1 MRRCEIV
8 AFFEDCRWRRTLQIL
23 YPIPHAQFPNH
34 KMFSTILRWVIN
46 RRWLVVLA
54 TIIIS
59 LWTLYII
66 PKMPLDVFPPFA
78 PPQVEIQTEAPGLA
92 PEEIES
98 LVTLPIESA
107 INGTPGVTAVR
118 SSSAVGI
125 SVVKVI
131 FDWNTE
137 IYQARQ
143 LITERLQ
150 QAQNKLPVGVK
161 TPQISP
167 TTSPVGTVITY
178 AFTSETTSL
187 MEVRRLVDW
196 QVTNRLLAVTGVA
209 QVVAYGGEQRQYQVL
224 VEPAK
229 LKAFNVSLQQVSE
242 AVAAANVNAPGGYLI
257 TPDKETL
264 IRGVGRI
271 ESIADLQQSAIASRQ
286 GTVVRIGDV
295 ADVKIG
301 AGIKRGDGSFNG
313 KKAVIVMVN
322 RQPVADTPTVTKAVE
337 AAMAEV
343 QQALPK
349 DIKVTVTFRQEEYI
363 NSSVEN
369 VRSALVEGSII
380 VTVILIP
387 FLMNWRTLTV
397 VLLDF
402 FLTWLFGLLAMYWL
416 GLGLNTMTL
425 GGLSVAIGTAID
437 DAIVYAENTYRNLRE
452 NTSSP
457 HPRPVM
463 DVIFDG
469 SQEVRDSL
477 IGATVIGIVVFSP
490 IFTLPGVEGRIFTP
504 MGITYLVVVVI
515 SSLESLLISPALCA
529 ILLPNKKMSA
539 EEPWLPR
546 FCKKIYHFFIELS
559 MRYSAIILTLAAA
572 SMVAAL
578 IILPSFGRVFLPEF
592 QEQTLVNTVLLYPGV
607 SLETTNSAAFAIED
621 ALKDDT
627 RFSYVQVRSGR
638 APGDA
643 DAAGVNLAHIDI
655 GLSEEGMKNRP
666 KTLESLRQEFGK
678 LPGVAPNIGGFIS
691 HRMDEVLSGVRSQI
705 AVKVFGPDLNQLRT
719 IGAQVEEQMKTV
731 AGIVDLQLEPQVP
744 VQQIQIKFNRQAAG
758 RYGLKIGSLSEI
770 IETALNGKV
779 VSQVLEVQQTFDLV
793 VWLQPEARN
802 NLETIE
808 NLLVDTPP
816 LSPPYKGGDETPLSP
831 PYKGGDERGGKIPLA
846 QVATVKY
853 GTGPNTINREN
864 VSRLIVVAANAKG
877 RDLRSV
883 VNEIQ
888 AKVKREVQLPFGYFI
903 QYGGQFEAEQRASQ
917 NIMVFSAIAF
927 IVITVLMYLS
937 VKSIASTAMIMINL
951 PIGLVGGVIS
961 VALTGGIISVASLV
975 GFVTLFGVATRNG
988 LLLVDNYNTKFAEGM
1003 PFKEAIIKGSME
1015 RLNAILMTAS
1025 TSALGL
1031 APLVLEGGPGK
1042 EILQPLSVVV
1052 LGGLFTSTALTLLV
1066 LPALYAQF
1074 SEHLLTESNHP

>member
-1 MRRCEIV
+1 
-8 AFFEDCRWRRTLQIL
+8 
-23 YPIPHAQFPNH
+23 
-34 KMFSTILRWVIN
+34 MFSTILRWVIN
-46 RRWLVVLA
+46 RRWLVVVA
-54 TIIIS
+54 TIIVS
-59 LWTLYII
+59 LWTFSII
-66 PKMPLDVFPPFA
+66 PQMSLDVFPPFA

-118 SSSAVGI
+118 SSSAVGL
-125 SVVKVI
+125 SAVKVI
-131 FDWNTE
+131 FDWGTE

-150 QAQNKLPVGVK
+150 QAQSKLPAGVE

-178 AFTSETTSL
+178 AFTSETTPL

-209 QVVAYGGEQRQYQVL
+209 QVVAYGGEERQYQVL

-229 LKAFNVSLQQVSE
+229 LKAFNVSLQQVAE
-242 AVAAANVNAPGGYLI
+242 AAAAANVNAPGGYLI
-257 TPDKETL
+257 TPDRETL

-271 ESIADLQQSAIASRQ
+271 ESLEDLQQSAIASRQ
-286 GTVVRIGDV
+286 GTPVRIADV

-301 AGIKRGDGSFNG
+301 AAIKRGDGSFNG

-380 VTVILIP
+380 VTLILIP
-387 FLMNWRTLTV
+387 FLMNWRTLAV

-402 FLTWLFGLLAMYWL
+402 FLTWLLALLAMYWL

-452 NTSSP
+452 NTSSL

-529 ILLPNKKMSA
+529 ILLPTKRMSA
-539 EEPWLPR
+539 AEPWLPR
-546 FCKKIYHFFIELS
+546 FCKKVYHFFIQLS
-559 MRYSAIILTLAAA
+559 MRYSGIILALAAA

-592 QEQTLVNTVLLYPGV
+592 QEQTLVNTIQLYPGV
-607 SLETTNSAAFAIED
+607 SLETTDSAAFAIED

-627 RFSYVQVRSGR
+627 RFEYVQVRSGR

-655 GLSEEGMKNRP
+655 GLSEAGMKNRP
-666 KTLESLRQEFGK
+666 KTLESLRQEFAK

-705 AVKVFGPDLNQLRT
+705 AVKIFGPDLAQLRS

-731 AGIVDLQLEPQVP
+731 EGIVDLQLEPQVP

-758 RYGLKIGSLSEI
+758 RYGLKIGELSEI

-802 NLETIE
+802 NLETIQ
-808 NLLVDTPP
+808 NLLVDTP
-816 LSPPYKGGDETPLSP
+816 SGN
-831 PYKGGDERGGKIPLA
+831 KIPLA

-864 VSRLIVVAANAKG
+864 VSRLIVAAANAKG

-917 NIMVFSAIAF
+917 NIMIFSVIAF
-927 IVITVLMYLS
+927 LVITVLMYLS

-951 PIGLVGGVIS
+951 PIGLVGGVIA

-1003 PFKEAIIKGSME
+1003 PFKEAIVKGSME
-1015 RLNAILMTAS
+1015 RLNAILMTAL

-1031 APLVLEGGPGK
+1031 APLVFEGGAGK

-1074 SEHLLTESNHP
+1074 CKFLLPQEPQPVIEDGKRVNV

>member
-1 MRRCEIV
+1 
-8 AFFEDCRWRRTLQIL
+8 
-23 YPIPHAQFPNH
+23 
-34 KMFSTILRWVIN
+34 MFSTILRWVIN

-54 TIIIS
+54 TIIVS
-59 LWTLYII
+59 LWTFYII

-131 FDWNTE
+131 FDWGTE

-150 QAQNKLPVGVK
+150 QAQSKLPAGVEA
-161 TPQISP
+161 PQISP

-178 AFTSETTSL
+178 AFTSETTPL

-209 QVVAYGGEQRQYQVL
+209 QVVAYGGEERQYQVL

-229 LKAFNVSLQQVSE
+229 LKAFNVSLQQVAE
-242 AVAAANVNAPGGYLI
+242 AAAAANANAPGGYLI
-257 TPDKETL
+257 TPDQETL

-271 ESIADLQQSAIASRQ
+271 ESVEDLQQSAIASRQ
-286 GTVVRIGDV
+286 GTVVRIADV

-301 AGIKRGDGSFNG
+301 AAIKRGDGSFNG

-337 AAMAEV
+337 AAMAQV

-380 VTVILIP
+380 VTIILIP

-402 FLTWLFGLLAMYWL
+402 FLTWLFGLLAMNWL

-452 NTSSP
+452 NTLSY

-529 ILLPNKKMSA
+529 ILLPNKHMSSQ
-539 EEPWLPR
+539 EPWLPR
-546 FCKKIYHFFIELS
+546 FCKKIYHFFIQLS
-559 MRYSAIILTLAAA
+559 MRYSGIILAFAAA
-572 SMVAAL
+572 SIVAAL

-592 QEQTLVNTVLLYPGV
+592 QEQTLVNTILLYPGV

-621 ALKDDT
+621 ALKHDT
-627 RFSYVQVRSGR
+627 RFGYVQVRSGR

-666 KTLESLRQEFGK
+666 KTLESLRQEFAK

-705 AVKVFGPDLNQLRT
+705 AVKIFGPDLNQLRT
-719 IGAQVEEQMKTV
+719 IGAKVEEQMKTV
-731 AGIVDLQLEPQVP
+731 EGLVDLQLEPQVP

-758 RYGLKIGSLSEI
+758 RYGLKIGELSEI

-779 VSQVLEVQQTFDLV
+779 VSQVLEAQQTFDLF

-802 NLETIE
+802 NLETIQ

-864 VSRLIVVAANAKG
+864 VSRLIVAAANAKG

-927 IVITVLMYLS
+927 VVITVLMYLS
-937 VKSIASTAMIMINL
+937 VKSIPSTAMIMINL

-1003 PFKEAIIKGSME
+1003 PLKEAIIKGSME

-1074 SEHLLTESNHP
+1074 GHFLRPQQPQPVIEDGKVFKV

>member
-1 MRRCEIV
+1 
-8 AFFEDCRWRRTLQIL
+8 
-23 YPIPHAQFPNH
+23 
-34 KMFSTILRWVIN
+34 MFSTILRWVIN

-59 LWTLYII
+59 LWTLYIV
-66 PKMPLDVFPPFA
+66 PKMSLDVFPPFA

-118 SSSAVGI
+118 SSSAVGLSAI
-125 SVVKVI
+125 KVI
-131 FDWNTE
+131 FDWGTD

-150 QAQNKLPVGVK
+150 QAQSKLPAGVE

-178 AFTSETTSL
+178 AFTSETTPL

-209 QVVAYGGEQRQYQVL
+209 QVIAYGGKQRQYQVL
-224 VEPAK
+224 VNPAK
-229 LKAFNVSLQQVSE
+229 LQAFNVSLQQVAE
-242 AVAAANVNAPGGYLI
+242 AAAAANVNAPGGYLI
-257 TPDKETL
+257 TPDRETL

-271 ESIADLQQSAIASRQ
+271 ESVADLQQSAIASRH
-286 GTVVRIGDV
+286 GTPVRIGDV

-301 AGIKRGDGSFNG
+301 GAIERGNGSFNG

-322 RQPVADTPTVTKAVE
+322 RQPIADTPTVTKAVE

-452 NTSSP
+452 NTASG

-515 SSLESLLISPALCA
+515 SSLESLFISPALCA
-529 ILLPNKKMSA
+529 ILLPSKRMSA
-539 EEPWLPR
+539 DEPWLPR
-546 FCKKIYHFFIELS
+546 FCKRIYHFFIELS
-559 MRYSAIILTLAAA
+559 MRYSAIILALATA

-578 IILPSFGRVFLPEF
+578 VILPSFGRVFLPEF
-592 QEQTLVNTVLLYPGV
+592 QEQTLVNTILLYPGV
-607 SLETTNSAAFAIED
+607 SLETTDSAAFAIED
-621 ALKDDT
+621 ALKQDT
-627 RFSYVQVRSGR
+627 RFEYVQVRSGR

-705 AVKVFGPDLNQLRT
+705 AVKIFGPDLNQLRSL
-719 IGAQVEEQMKTV
+719 GAQVEAQMKTV
-731 AGIVDLQLEPQVP
+731 KGIVDLQLEPQVP
-744 VQQIQIKFNRQAAG
+744 VPQIQIKFNRQAAG
-758 RYGLKIGSLSEI
+758 RYGLKIGELSEI

-802 NLETIE
+802 NLETIQ
-808 NLLVDTPP
+808 NLLVDTP
-816 LSPPYKGGDETPLSP
+816 SGN
-831 PYKGGDERGGKIPLA
+831 KIPLA
-846 QVATVKY
+846 QVATVTY

-864 VSRLIVVAANAKG
+864 VSRLIVAAANAKG

-927 IVITVLMYLS
+927 LVITVLMYLS

-951 PIGLVGGVIS
+951 PLGLVGGVIA

-988 LLLVDNYNTKFAEGM
+988 LLLVDNYNSKFAEGL

-1015 RLNAILMTAS
+1015 RLNAILMTAL

-1042 EILQPLSVVV
+1042 EILQPLSIVV

-1074 SEHLLTESNHP
+1074 RNFLAPKTTHLISSKSTIIKNSL

>member
-1 MRRCEIV
+1 
-8 AFFEDCRWRRTLQIL
+8 
-23 YPIPHAQFPNH
+23 
-34 KMFSTILRWVIN
+34 MFSTILRWVIN

-118 SSSAVGI
+118 SSSAVGL
-125 SVVKVI
+125 SSVKVI
-131 FDWNTE
+131 FDWGTE

-150 QAQNKLPVGVK
+150 QAESKLPAGVE

-167 TTSPVGTVITY
+167 TTSPVGLVITY
-178 AFTSETTSL
+178 AFTSGTTPL

-209 QVVAYGGEQRQYQVL
+209 QVVAYGGDQRQYQVL

-257 TPDKETL
+257 TPDRETL

-271 ESIADLQQSAIASRQ
+271 ESVEDLQQSAIASRQ

-313 KKAVIVMVN
+313 KKAVIVMIN
-322 RQPVADTPTVTKAVE
+322 RQPIADTPTVTKAVE

-380 VTVILIP
+380 VTIILIP

-402 FLTWLFGLLAMYWL
+402 FLTWLFGLLAMNWL

-452 NTSSP
+452 NTASL

-529 ILLPNKKMSA
+529 ILLPNKHMSA
-539 EEPWLPR
+539 AEPWLPR

-572 SMVAAL
+572 SMVATL

-621 ALKDDT
+621 ALKNDT
-627 RFSYVQVRSGR
+627 RFAYVQVRSGR

-655 GLSEEGMKNRP
+655 GLSEEGMKNRQ

-705 AVKVFGPDLNQLRT
+705 AVKIFGPDLAQLRT
-719 IGAQVEEQMKTV
+719 IGAQVEAQMKTV
-731 AGIVDLQLEPQVP
+731 EGIVDLQLEPQVP

-758 RYGLKIGSLSEI
+758 RYGLKIGELSEI

-802 NLETIE
+802 NLETIQ
-808 NLLVDTPP
+808 NLLVDTP
-816 LSPPYKGGDETPLSP
+816 SGN
-831 PYKGGDERGGKIPLA
+831 KIPLA

-864 VSRLIVVAANAKG
+864 VSRLIVAAANAKG

-903 QYGGQFEAEQRASQ
+903 QYGGQFEAEERASQ
-917 NIMVFSAIAF
+917 NIMVFSAISF
-927 IVITVLMYLS
+927 VVITVLMYFS
-937 VKSIASTAMIMINL
+937 VKSIPSTAMIMINL
-951 PIGLVGGVIS
+951 PLGLVGGVIS

-1074 SEHLLTESNHP
+1074 SNFLRPQQAQLIEDGKVVKAEMVN

>member
-1 MRRCEIV
+1 
-8 AFFEDCRWRRTLQIL
+8 
-23 YPIPHAQFPNH
+23 
-34 KMFSTILRWVIN
+34 MFSTILRWVIN

>member
-1 MRRCEIV
+1 
-8 AFFEDCRWRRTLQIL
+8 
-23 YPIPHAQFPNH
+23 
-34 KMFSTILRWVIN
+34 MFSTILRWVIN

-118 SSSAVGI
+118 SSSAVGV

-150 QAQNKLPVGVK
+150 LAQSKLPAGVE

-167 TTSPVGTVITY
+167 TTSPVGLVITY

-209 QVVAYGGEQRQYQVL
+209 QVVAYGGDQRQYQVL

-242 AVAAANVNAPGGYLI
+242 AAAAANVNAPGGYLI

-380 VTVILIP
+380 VTIILIP

-402 FLTWLFGLLAMYWL
+402 FLTWLFGLLAMNWL

-452 NTSSP
+452 NTASE

-529 ILLPNKKMSA
+529 ILLPNKNMSA

-546 FCKKIYHFFIELS
+546 FCKKTYHFFIELS
-559 MRYSAIILTLAAA
+559 MRYSAIILTFAAA

-627 RFSYVQVRSGR
+627 RFEYVQVRSGR

-655 GLSEEGMKNRP
+655 GLSEEGMKNRSQ
-666 KTLESLRQEFGK
+666 TLESLRQEFGK

-705 AVKVFGPDLNQLRT
+705 AVKIFGPDLNQLRT
-719 IGAQVEEQMKTV
+719 IGAQVEAQMKTV
-731 AGIVDLQLEPQVP
+731 KGIVDLQLEPQVP

-758 RYGLKIGSLSEI
+758 RYGLKIGELSEI

-802 NLETIE
+802 NLETIQ
-808 NLLVDTPP
+808 NLLVDTP
-816 LSPPYKGGDETPLSP
+816 SGNKT
-831 PYKGGDERGGKIPLA
+831 PLA

-864 VSRLIVVAANAKG
+864 VSRLIVAAANAKG

-927 IVITVLMYLS
+927 LVITVLMYLS
-937 VKSIASTAMIMINL
+937 VKSIPSTAMIMINL

-988 LLLVDNYNTKFAEGM
+988 LLLVDNYNTKFAEGI

-1031 APLVLEGGPGK
+1031 APLVLEVGPGK

-1074 SEHLLTESNHP
+1074 GHFLRPQKPQPVIEDGKVVNS